1 MKFLL
6 IILALFCCSISSMAQ
21 RDSIDV
27 NKPQYS
33 VRHGFVSDKQISEK
47 EKADIYCQRHL
58 YKAGEAIQ
66 KSTAFMYGSIASSL
80 VSGVCCIIA
89 GCSDNDGA
97 RTGLFIG
104 GGVLAG
110 VSIGC
115 LFPALHFYDK
125 AGRELRLSAGEITYK
140 F

>member
-1 MKFLL
+1 MKFLMF
-6 IILALFCCSISSMAQ
+6 ILAILCCSFSSMAQ
-21 RDSIDV
+21 RDSIDI

-33 VRHGFVSDKQISEK
+33 VRHGFVSEKQIKANEK
-47 EKADIYCQRHL
+47 VDIYSQRHI

-80 VSGVCCIIA
+80 LGGMCCIIA